1 MQLKLQCNEL
11 IMLWRNFC
19 ETHTQLYEFTC
30 DEYMHLLS
38 SEIDLLN
45 DTVQKKLEILDVIN
59 ELDNERQKL
68 TTEILA
74 LMGREDN
81 KKLTTLLSALEQ
93 EGEND
98 SSIQVSKLNELLID
112 VIEKIQEQNKKNQV
126 FLNKAILS
134 LQDLRESFMG
144 KNNYKTY
151 SSMGTT
157 RNNNTL

>member
-1 MQLKLQCNEL
+1 MG
-11 IMLWRNFC
+11 
-19 ETHTQLYEFTC
+19 
-30 DEYMHLLS
+30 LLS
-38 SEIDLLN
+38 SEIDQLN
-45 DTVQKKLEILDVIN
+45 DTVQSKLEVLDVIN
-59 ELDNERQKL
+59 QLDTERQRL
-68 TTEILA
+68 TSEILE

-81 KKLTTLLSALEQ
+81 KKLTALLSALEE

-98 SSIQVSKLNELLID
+98 TAIQVGKLNELLID

-134 LQDLRESFMG
+134 LQELRENFIG
-144 KNNYKTY
+144 KANYKTY